1 MMRRRWWLAG
11 ILLVHA
17 VGAAELSGSVGLVS
31 DGQALRS
38 EEAAEAVVYFRPTS
52 PPKVVPAAEPY
63 VMGTQR
69 KQFTPRILP
78 ITVGS
83 SVRFPNRDPILHNAF
98 STSSA
103 NTFDVGVYGNGD
115 GKTVAFPQ
123 AGYVRVFCNV
133 HASMVGHVLVLDTPY
148 FTRPDASGRFVLKN
162 LPAGSGDLVVWHDRA
177 TPWHEKV
184 APGAK
189 PFAIQLDL
197 TQKRVPP
204 HLNKFGKPY
213 GRASDAA
220 Y

>member
-1 MMRRRWWLAG
+1 MLRRGWWLAG
-11 ILLVHA
+11 IVFAHA
-17 VGAAELSGSVGLVS
+17 ATAAELSGTLALSA

-38 EEAAEAVVYFRPTS
+38 EEAAEAVVYFRPAT
-52 PPKVVPAAEPY
+52 PPKVAPAAQPY
-63 VMGTQR
+63 LMGTQR

>member
-1 MMRRRWWLAG
+1 MRAGWLVLAMVVSAS
-11 ILLVHA
+11 LR
-17 VGAAELSGSVGLVS
+17 AAELSGSVVLVS
-31 DGQALRS
+31 EGQALRS
-38 EEAAEAVVYFRPTS
+38 EEAADAVVYFRPAHPT
-52 PPKVVPAAEPY
+52 KVAPAAAPY

-69 KQFTPRILP
+69 KQFMPRILP

-83 SVRFPNRDPILHNAF
+83 AVRFPNRDPILHNAF
-98 STSSA
+98 STSPA

-115 GKTVAFPQ
+115 GETVAFPQ

-133 HASMVGHVLVLDTPY
+133 HASMIGHILVLDTPY
-148 FTRPDASGRFVLKN
+148 FTRPDASGAFTLKN

-177 TPWHEKV
+177 TPWHQKL
-184 APGAK
+184 AAGGK
-189 PFAIQLDL
+189 PLAIQLDL

-213 GRASDAA
+213 GRASDAG

>member
-1 MMRRRWWLAG
+1 MRACWLA
-11 ILLVHA
+11 LAMVVSA
-17 VGAAELSGSVGLVS
+17 PVWSAELSGSVALVS

-38 EEAAEAVVYFRPTS
+38 EEAADAVVYFRAAN
-52 PPKVVPAAEPY
+52 PPKVAPASEPY

-83 SVRFPNRDPILHNAF
+83 EVRFPNRDPILHNAF
-98 STSSA
+98 STSPA

-133 HASMVGHVLVLDTPY
+133 HQSMVGHILVLDTPY
-148 FTRPDASGRFVLKN
+148 FTHPDAAGKFVLKG
-162 LPAGSGDLVVWHDRA
+162 LPSGSGDLVVWHDRA
-177 TPWHEKV
+177 TPWHQKL
-184 APGAK
+184 ATGGK
-189 PFAIQLDL
+189 PLAIQLDL

-213 GRASDAA
+213 GRASDAG